1 MKSCAMCKAVK
12 PLSAFHKQPSGPKGR
27 HSYCKDCYASRYNGV
42 RKRNED
48 PAKKAAL
55 NYKRRYGL
63 STEQVQTLLD
73 VQGGVCAIC
82 GMVPKRPCVDHSH
95 TTGKV
100 RGVLCHG
107 CNIKLPAVEDVSFL
121 STASAYLASSK

>member
-1 MKSCAMCKAVK
+1 MKSCAMCKTVK
-12 PLSAFHKQPSGPKGR
+12 PLSEFHKQPSGPQGR
-27 HSYCKDCYASRYNGV
+27 HSYCKECYASRYNGV
-42 RKRNED
+42 RKRNEN

-63 STEQVQTLLD
+63 SVEQVQALLTA
-73 VQGGVCAIC
+73 QGGICAIC
-82 GMVPKRPCVDHSH
+82 GTTPKRPCVDHSH

-107 CNIKLPAVEDVSFL
+107 CNIKLPAVEDAGFL
-121 STASAYLASSK
+121 RAASAYLIGSK